1 MMQCY
6 DLTIT
11 GTKERGNQMPKRKKL
26 PVVADYIGLG
36 NSEKLTVQ
44 KSTPLQ
50 SLAQSELTLSELK
63 ILDVYLSR
71 IDSHDPEKR
80 TVQLDKGELERVL
93 GVTRIPKKEL
103 LKRLKHLFQAV
114 EVRDETKP
122 KGFKLVS
129 LFEEADADPDETGL
143 WTVTLTC
150 TPSAREY
157 IFNIENLG
165 YLRYRLKNIVELKS
179 RYSYILF
186 MYLENNRFRKSW
198 EIKLDDLK
206 ELMKCTAETYNAFF
220 RFNGLILSKCHKELN
235 EKTDCHFDY
244 EPIKKNRTI
253 VAVKFT
259 MQTAKVTVKEVPEVP
274 EATDPSCPL
283 WESVLSEWK
292 LPREKLDELAALLA
306 TIPATVLPQAEDTE
320 QAKYKYIA
328 LKVATIK
335 SRSQEKRITNRFR
348 YLITMIENELSEDR
362 TKESES
368 AQPAP
373 ATARGTQTFRNFTER
388 TNNNY
393 MEKILKQYSQPLET
407 TETVTETIPQ
417 SEIQEV
423 QPKPQPPH
431 LNRKQRKTLKKK
443 GK

>member
-36 NSEKLTVQ
+36 NTDKLTVQ

-50 SLAQSELTLSELK
+50 SLAQSDLTLTELK

-80 TVQLDKGELERVL
+80 TVQIDKGELESVL

-103 LKRLKHLFQAV
+103 LTRLKHLFHAV

-143 WTVTLTC
+143 WTITLTC

-206 ELMKCTAETYNAFF
+206 KLMKCEAETYNAFF

-235 EKTDCHFDY
+235 EKTDCHFEY
-244 EPIKKNRTI
+244 EPIKRNRTVI
-253 VAVKFT
+253 AVRFT
-259 MQTAKVTVKEVPEVP
+259 MQTAKEVLEVQETP
-274 EATDPSCPL
+274 KAEDQNCPL
-283 WESVLSEWK
+283 WENALREWK
-292 LPREKLDELAALLA
+292 LSQEKLEELAALLA
-306 TIPATVLPQAEDTE
+306 TIPTTVLPQAEDIE

-328 LKVATIK
+328 LKVAAIK
-335 SRSQEKRITNRFR
+335 SRSKEKRITNRFR
-348 YLITMIENELSEDR
+348 YLLTMIENELSEDR

-373 ATARGTQTFRNFTER
+373 ATARGTQAFRNFTER

-393 MEKILKQYSQPLET
+393 MDKILKQYRQ
-407 TETVTETIPQ
+407 Q
-417 SEIQEV
+417 D
-423 QPKPQPPH
+423 
-431 LNRKQRKTLKKK
+431 
-443 GK
+443 

>member
-1 MMQCY
+1 
-6 DLTIT
+6 
-11 GTKERGNQMPKRKKL
+11 MPKRKKL

-36 NSEKLTVQ
+36 NTEKLTVQ

-50 SLAQSELTLSELK
+50 SLAQTNLTLTELK
-63 ILDVYLSR
+63 LLDVYLSR

-80 TVQLDKGELERVL
+80 TVQIDKGELESVL

-103 LKRLKHLFQAV
+103 LTRLKHLFQAV

-143 WTVTLTC
+143 WTITLTC

-206 ELMKCTAETYNAFF
+206 KLLKCTANRYNQFKFF
-220 RFNGLILSKCHKELN
+220 NAEILGKCHKELN
-235 EKTDCHFDY
+235 EKTDCHFEY
-244 EPIKKNRTI
+244 EPIKRNRTVI
-253 VAVKFT
+253 AVRFT
-259 MQTAKVTVKEVPEVP
+259 MQTAKEVLEVQETP
-274 EATDPSCPL
+274 KAEDQNCPL
-283 WESVLSEWK
+283 WENALREWK
-292 LPREKLDELAALLA
+292 LSQEKLEELAALLA
-306 TIPATVLPQAEDTE
+306 TIPTTVLPQAEDIE

-328 LKVATIK
+328 LKVAAIK
-335 SRSQEKRITNRFR
+335 SRSKEKRITNRFR
-348 YLITMIENELSEDR
+348 YLLTMIENELSEDR

-373 ATARGTQTFRNFTER
+373 ATARGTQAFRNFTER

-393 MEKILKQYSQPLET
+393 MDKILKQYRQ
-407 TETVTETIPQ
+407 Q
-417 SEIQEV
+417 D
-423 QPKPQPPH
+423 
-431 LNRKQRKTLKKK
+431 
-443 GK
+443 

>member
-1 MMQCY
+1 MAVS
-6 DLTIT
+6 T

-36 NSEKLTVQ
+36 NTEKLTVQ

-50 SLAQSELTLSELK
+50 SLAQTNLTLTELK
-63 ILDVYLSR
+63 LLDVYLSR

-80 TVQLDKGELERVL
+80 TVQIEKGELERVL
-93 GVTRIPKKEL
+93 NVTRI
-103 LKRLKHLFQAV
+103 LKDDLDERLQHLFQIV
-114 EVRDETKP
+114 KIEDETKR

-129 LFEEADADPDETGL
+129 LFEEADAEPDENGS
-143 WTVTLTC
+143 WTITLTC

-206 ELMKCTAETYNAFF
+206 KLLKCTANRYNQFKFF
-220 RFNGLILSKCHKELN
+220 NAEILGKCHKELN
-235 EKTDCHFDY
+235 EKTDCHFEY
-244 EPIKKNRTI
+244 EPIKRNRTVI
-253 VAVKFT
+253 AVRFT
-259 MQTAKVTVKEVPEVP
+259 MQTAKATAKEVLAKEVLEVQETP
-274 EATDPSCPL
+274 KAEDQNCPF
-283 WESVLSEWK
+283 WENALREWK
-292 LPREKLDELAALLA
+292 LSQEKLEELAALLA
-306 TIPATVLPQAEDTE
+306 TIPTTVLPQAEDIE

-328 LKVATIK
+328 LKVAAIK
-335 SRSQEKRITNRFR
+335 SRSKEKRITNRFR
-348 YLITMIENELSEDR
+348 YLLTMIENELSEDR

-373 ATARGTQTFRNFTER
+373 ATARGTQAFRNFTER

-393 MEKILKQYSQPLET
+393 MEKILKQYRQ
-407 TETVTETIPQ
+407 Q
-417 SEIQEV
+417 D
-423 QPKPQPPH
+423 
-431 LNRKQRKTLKKK
+431 
-443 GK
+443 

>member
-1 MMQCY
+1 
-6 DLTIT
+6 
-11 GTKERGNQMPKRKKL
+11 MPKRKKL

-36 NSEKLTVQ
+36 NTEKLTVQ

-80 TVQLDKGELERVL
+80 TVQIDKGELESVL

-114 EVRDETKP
+114 EVKDETKP

-206 ELMKCTAETYNAFF
+206 ELLKCEANRYNQFKFFNAE
-220 RFNGLILSKCHKELN
+220 ILGKCHKELN
-235 EKTDCHFDY
+235 EKTDCRFEY
-244 EPIKKNRTI
+244 EPIKRNRTVI
-253 VAVKFT
+253 AVRFT
-259 MQTAKVTVKEVPEVP
+259 MQTAKAMANEVPEVQELP
-274 EATDPSCPL
+274 KTEDQNRPL
-283 WESVLSEWK
+283 WECALKEWK
-292 LPREKLDELAALLA
+292 LQQEKLDELAALLV
-306 TIPATVLPQAEDTE
+306 TIPANVLPQADDIE

-348 YLITMIENELSEDR
+348 YLITMIQNELSEDK
-362 TKESES
+362 TKKSESE
-368 AQPAP
+368 QPAP
-373 ATARGTQTFRNFTER
+373 ATARGTQAFRNFTER

-393 MEKILKQYSQPLET
+393 MEKILKQYRQ
-407 TETVTETIPQ
+407 Q
-417 SEIQEV
+417 D
-423 QPKPQPPH
+423 
-431 LNRKQRKTLKKK
+431 
-443 GK
+443 